1 MPDFDK
7 DLKPLI
13 KDTSV
18 KPLDVTLFAPTPER
32 AMGAGGPNLSGE
44 DDSIFAKLAKDSKSS
59 DFSEKGVFVSDAEL
73 AANMRYG
80 VYNPTVANKEDYA
93 AYGQSV
99 ADKAANGL
107 LKGLNLAGTTIAGSF
122 GMLYGVV
129 KSPFSGRLADIWD
142 NEATRALDDWNTKVD
157 QEYLPNF
164 YTDAEKNA
172 AWYSTD
178 NWFKT
183 NFLFDKLIKNSG
195 FAVGA
200 MVTGNIANTGLLKAG
215 QLLGKAAA
223 AGSTAAEAS
232 QAFKLFSPLL
242 KNTARAFSNA
252 KNIEA
257 AAILEK
263 EINSIADL
271 ATRTSKLGELAKT
284 TNSIA
289 NFSNTARR
297 TAIAAYSSAGEA
309 SFEALATANEFR
321 DKLIEK
327 YIEEN
332 GEAPSGDDLKI
343 IDSKAD
349 NVGRAS
355 FFGNLALL
363 GATEYVQLPKLLG
376 SNYSASK
383 QAANSLLGKTDDVL
397 LKDGK
402 YVAKEATT
410 KFGKIYDKVTGVSR
424 YVFDPKE
431 GAQEGL
437 QYALQVGVQNYYN
450 KAYRSNNANLLV
462 DGLLYGLVGE
472 DKYGEGVG
480 ALNSKEGMESMFLG
494 GITGAAMQIRGNIQE
509 TLSTGR
515 NTNAFLGQLNSTP
528 GFKQSFIDRMNSVNR
543 ANILQQQQQDAVIQ
557 GDKQEAKDIDADL
570 MHNYLATR
578 VKYGRYDMI
587 KDDINDLRVEASTE
601 QGLSSLKEQG
611 IANINDT
618 IQSFNE
624 RLSTFEKVAEYT
636 NDFYKS
642 LDLRYSGEMNK
653 DGTKKYPSEVIDK
666 MVYASAKIANY
677 DLRIPQVNNTLVE
690 AGINTSEIL
699 ESIIKDLKPNKE
711 ATDTAIEQINELDV
725 TSEIKD
731 ELKTN
736 LSDVIEMSLRR
747 KLFMQEYDDIK
758 DNPSDYTVEPE
769 YEFGLSAQTPVTITQ
784 EEKVKGKRKPVV
796 TEMKL
801 EVGKEYSL
809 KQPFIRSNN
818 KLISAPTITVLS
830 QTLGGEYEVK
840 LPDGT
845 VTFMTPDEFKEYKV
859 SEDPESSSITKILN
873 AAIAATLRKKKF
885 AGITVPEGEDALDYV
900 NSLGNSELIDEIEKQ
915 FDKQSKEYLKQV
927 AEEEE
932 ALAEANIEE
941 ELNETSDDESVQNA
955 IPVEETTEEEGEP
968 QLKEYEPD
976 SKKTDE
982 EVVDSTTAPV
992 KNFSQKEPLAAHH
1005 VRANKFGANFYSL
1018 PNRDNLRG
1026 VIVTSKNEKLVLPGL
1041 TQWLKDQG
1049 KKGADVEPGETIA
1062 MVIVEVDP
1070 KTGKKRLVGV
1080 DGKPLTK
1087 GVNPLEAAIYQ
1098 VFPKELTWSDGDSMF
1113 RDAKASKERK
1123 EVVAARTA
1131 SYNKWRAATLDNPTL
1146 DLYQFKASFGIPEY
1160 VGNLTDTGK
1169 FVRDKSAAV
1178 GVEDSGLI
1186 NSARLRTKRVINIPT
1201 TDGAVVNGSVTY
1213 NGVKGVPLLYTV
1225 NGIVPLNNRKISEKE
1240 ASLIYDAIFT
1250 LANNL
1255 VRDGNMQA
1263 NDSKLIFNWLKSVCY
1278 WGTPQDQQG
1287 NRKPAGYNSIFW
1299 ERANKKIELIM
1310 SKDEKIRYSFKPAD
1324 LKLNRDAIIADI
1336 QKLWNNANSTL
1347 ITGGKTGDW
1356 NRSYVEIVS
1365 ISGEKIQTRTWNNY
1379 QTFLLSNKNPDGSPR
1394 DAKTIPLT
1402 TQIRP
1407 LVDAND
1413 VNRQGIYFTVV
1424 NKVQAAEAPATK
1436 KAEVAPVAPTAPAA
1450 PKFNLTGAENTTDV
1464 AKAGDV
1470 SFTVTNLDEFKESN
1484 GTKGF
1489 KVSIPEITLEAMVT
1503 KLMTLGKITEDTSKE
1518 EADEIAKGIIDGIV
1532 KGKIEAQLKAEA
1544 PVAETSTAATV
1555 TQTDLATGE
1564 VVGTVTTSTESVD
1577 IEAKKAEADKLTP
1590 IEQNFADG
1598 QGGRKMQSK
1607 FAGKSTMDL
1616 ILSGDRTRTTR
1627 ANTDIQRMLKDY
1639 GLTKIEDLV
1648 GKIIRMTD
1656 KKGRTVYT
1664 EITKVAPFTKEY
1676 QDATWQKEGWE
1687 KEVTDKLVGQ
1697 YPYAIEFKLAALEG
1711 GKPAA
1716 KSLQER
1722 LEEKRKNGGT
1732 KRSSEFRVALKDQE
1746 SKTVGEN
1753 WSQVEKWLKANFPN
1767 LPVYRVKNMI
1777 KATNGRQ
1784 AWGMLKDGAIYLSE
1798 SAETGTVYHEVFEAV
1813 KKMMLTPEE
1822 ASAINAEFRGRTGSF
1837 VDRATGKTIKYSEA
1851 TDFEIKEELAEEFRD
1866 FVQKKLQPTKGMSLI
1881 KKFFVDLAEFIK
1893 SFFVG
1898 PKALSNTEELFK
1910 RIGNGYYKDFIPA
1923 ESALAFATKG
1933 FIDIEDASGD
1943 EDTEYSLVGFSGEQI
1958 EDIMQHMTYTAVK
1971 NMFENNDSLFNIT
1984 STITKK
1990 EFYDN
1995 LEYEMGDLLAD
2006 KVYALEQA
2014 GMDASKYEVLY
2025 QNILDN
2031 WDNLVA
2037 THQDYIKPYN
2047 IEFSEDD
2054 TLVSTDENNNGKG
2067 SNEYADGNKIDIMK
2081 KTSGAI
2087 KLLLASLPQVDA
2099 SGTER
2104 KSSIGGYK
2112 LIPYSEVFMGVMNNV
2127 HTSRNVTEMIEKVKE
2142 MSENDAKYRKLYS
2155 RLTKNQ
2161 DIADLSN
2168 MHDIQLISAFWTSF
2182 KKQAP
2187 DVKNVYILDNGDIVV
2202 GDSNFTSAARQS
2214 ENEFVNAIK
2223 LSLQK
2228 GSKYFIK
2235 AKDGKSFIGNTG
2247 EAVNIDLTSVS
2258 KMVDFL
2264 GELGIIFDKAKL
2276 EAVDGRDR
2284 AKFAEA
2290 VKGIRASIAEGQKIA
2305 SVTGKT
2311 LNISKR
2317 LRELSEVKAKS
2328 ENPEFSSTYYNV
2340 KGERTQ
2346 TFIGTNAA
2354 SDLFDALSQIDNLNE
2369 LRNTQYDY
2377 LLDDTFAKNSVI
2389 LYKMFDKQSGE
2400 RIEGFENLMKTAYA
2414 DGTVDAQTGKQKQ
2427 SSKLSYKERL
2437 LQELNLNLSG
2447 YYMNLVPGDASMEWM
2462 TYTGN
2467 AITTNDILDNFDA
2480 IHNIFRGYFVDE
2492 FNLAKSTNR
2501 PVAEGREPNE
2511 LRFFKDIL
2519 GDKLNNDVLSYDTAA
2534 EALEAYGGEINDA
2547 VTAFITGEA
2556 EKVKKSLE
2564 TFGAV
2569 KRVQKNWVTEGLSF
2583 SDTVLTDSELTNE
2596 MNTLAANFAINNI
2609 EMHKLIYSDPYQ
2621 YKDELK
2627 RIKNFNSPRQA
2638 IMYGSTEINSAMN
2651 IAYNKGIEEGDIAY
2665 TDFNKDYFKS
2675 IVLNDV
2681 FSSSD
2686 LEGYGTFEETDGG
2699 GMITLKAHRN
2709 FKIRA
2714 NQWDDQQEAQYRYDM
2729 AWEKRAKK
2737 GKLSEAEVA
2746 ILEKGNPKIKR
2757 MYTPVKPIVSGN
2769 KANGNKFNDVIL
2781 DKFALYPLSY
2791 RVLSEINPKSN
2802 AIKLYDKMQAEDIDY
2817 AVYATGRKVGNTS
2830 AFDLYDETG
2839 AFNSTPSYETG
2850 VTNVPFAIMSV
2861 QSDVPSKDIAL
2872 VTRGSQMTKLVTLDF
2887 MEAGVP
2893 VDFMK
2898 DEKDIN
2904 VRLKAWENTEDK
2916 EEASKLYKEIRNN
2929 QLLLEELL
2937 EVGVE
2942 SLLKRFDIKVVNGDY
2957 VIGDINKVA
2966 NTLQEALSER
2976 EMNIN
2981 ISEALKGYRSGD
2993 TVIEAT
2999 SAYKQIRNI
3008 LYSIA
3013 DSEVISP
3020 KISGGQKVQIPSTL
3034 LEENR
3039 IKAKG
3044 KGYTSDVLKFYTNK
3058 NGERVCQVMVA
3069 RWFKSSKSDAQLIK
3083 ELNKSGIL
3091 NGVGFRIPT
3100 QKQNSID
3107 VFEIAGFLPEEF
3119 GDSIVI
3125 PSALVKKA
3133 GSDFDIDK
3141 LSVYLKNVIV
3151 NEKTGEVKLMPY
3163 KGIGKAARD
3172 TFNNV
3177 DDYKKSLENAYIES
3191 LEKLI
3196 SSEENFANLVKPNSA
3211 EDLKKLSGEIVDML
3225 GENQFNFKAVGNML
3239 SRDFMSKLRQAFVS
3253 GKYALGI
3260 AAVNQTSHSLN
3271 QRQPIYLDLD
3281 KIGTFDKDERA
3292 WYSSNT
3298 NINFQ
3303 EYNKIMIDGKEV
3315 PSLSGIKDAKGNYI
3329 SDTIGM
3335 FIDGYVDI
3343 AKGPWIIQMGATPNT
3358 ASTWLFLVK
3367 MGVPIDTVAYFMNQP
3382 IIRDYLQAVE
3392 NEGYSWL
3399 FIDDIAADMLRKYN
3413 GDGTKFATLPSEED
3427 LKKSVGKKE
3436 FTPTENAMQQFILRE
3451 FFKYAKMGEQSFIL
3465 TQGVNFD
3472 TANFNDPFLVFKKAE
3487 QLEKARGTIISSADG
3502 LLNNSFLGKLRLAII
3517 NARNAI
3523 SKLLKADQG
3532 AVREVL
3538 QDVLRPYVGMND
3550 RDFVKTSQRAVA
3562 ALFDFSIQTEGLNR
3576 EIESV
3581 LLGNENVARQMTEFI
3596 DTINDTHPLAGNHVI
3611 KLLRADFADNNK
3623 KNVNNLYLKNKD
3635 NKLYDQN
3642 QLIYA
3647 FKELKEYLK
3656 GQDKAELYD
3665 RLVNLAVLQS
3675 GLNESRI
3682 SFTSVL
3688 PYEDIRR
3695 IYNDILFGLEGN
3707 TKLTVFRDINAFER
3721 NYWNFDDIVPHKKAK
3736 GKMNY
3741 FTNQYEYNNN
3751 MKFGPGI
3758 DDAIKE
3764 GMLPKMVKISNLS
3777 KEAKSN
3783 VIVYSWEEIP
3793 TGMSKSEMIKAGD
3806 YSFIKKGLFKKVV
3819 LKDGKNFT
3827 IPGYKGGFNYVY
3839 QAINAWGDGVNANEF
3854 YDTPQKSKISNG
3866 FIEVDES
3873 IRVENFNDR
3882 FFNKPKEEPKEAPT
3896 ETVNTE
3902 LTIEEPDISDSASET
3917 ASILTKLGA
3926 KKVSKG
3932 ILLIDG
3938 QHWFLDRDKWEIL
3951 TKVGRKEL
3959 YLYPDGKDGKDG
3971 LEMFIGSSSSVNDN
3985 NIISEGSAFDQM
3997 IYSFD
4002 DKEGEIID
4010 ILNAKFRLLDVKDI
4024 ENVDVGD
4031 YVYGTGRLLTVT
4043 SKSGLTS
4050 YFSVVFD
4057 NDSADFIF
4065 NLLSE
4070 KQAQQYINQDNFW
4083 KEEDNNDTCNPF

>member
-1 MPDFDK
+1 MPDFGK
-7 DLKPLI
+7 DLKPALLNTQDDAI
-13 KDTSV
+13 RLDNPLVRGSEGGPSRPTLAGPKLD
-18 KPLDVTLFAPTPER
+18 PLDAFF
-32 AMGAGGPNLSGE
+32 GKGPV
-44 DDSIFAKLAKDSKSS
+44 IT
-59 DFSEKGVFVSDAEL
+59 EL
-73 AANMRYG
+73 AATASAKELYDNRRYSEF
-80 VYNPTVANKEDYA
+80 NPFVVDLEDQK

-99 ADKAANGL
+99 TDKAVNGL
-107 LKGLNLAGTTIAGSF
+107 VKGLNLVGTTIAGGF
-122 GMLYGVV
+122 GTLYGIA
-129 KSPFSGRLADIWD
+129 KSPFTGRLADIWD
-142 NEATRALDDWNTKVD
+142 NEALRTLDDWNTEVD
-157 QEYLPNF
+157 QNFLPNY
-164 YTDAEKNA
+164 YTDAEKKA
-172 AWYSTD
+172 SWYSTD
-178 NWFKT
+178 NWFKA

-200 MVTGNIANTGLLKAG
+200 MVSGNIANAGLLRAG
-215 QLLGKAAA
+215 AAIGKAA
-223 AGSTAAEAS
+223 TALESAQS
-232 QAFKLFSPLL
+232 FKLFTPLL
-242 KNTARAFSNA
+242 KNTARAFSSG

-257 AAILEK
+257 ATLLEK
-263 EINSIADL
+263 EISSIADL
-271 ATRTSKLGELAKT
+271 AAKSSKLGELAKS
-284 TNSIA
+284 TNTLA
-289 NFSNTARR
+289 KFNDVGRR

-309 SFEALATANEFR
+309 SFEALSTSKEYR
-321 DKLIEK
+321 EGLINK
-327 YIEEN
+327 YKEEN
-332 GEAPSGDDLKI
+332 GVEPSGAALEQINQESEKI
-343 IDSKAD
+343 GK
-349 NVGRAS
+349 VS
-355 FFGNLALL
+355 FFGNLAIL
-363 GATEYVQLPKLLG
+363 GATEYVQLPRLLG
-376 SNYSASK
+376 SSYSADK
-383 QAANSLLGKTDDVL
+383 QAANSLLGKVDDIA

-402 YVAKEATT
+402 YVGVKPTT
-410 KFGKIYDKVTGVSR
+410 KFGKLKDRVGGVTK
-424 YVFDPKE
+424 YIFDPKE
-431 GAQEGL
+431 GMQEGL
-437 QYALQVGVQNYYN
+437 QFALQVGTQNYYN
-450 KAYRSNNANLLV
+450 KAFRGDNVSAWT
-462 DGLLYGLVGE
+462 DGFLYGLVGE
-472 DKYGEGVG
+472 DERGEGKGTLV
-480 ALNSKEGMESMFLG
+480 SKEGIEGIILG
-494 GITGAAMQIRGNIQE
+494 GITGAAMQARGIYKESKALQSNTQKFLTMLNGSPTFKAAYQDKLASLNRSVVLQE
-509 TLSTGR
+509 
-515 NTNAFLGQLNSTP
+515 
-528 GFKQSFIDRMNSVNR
+528 
-543 ANILQQQQQDAVIQ
+543 QQQSAVIQ
-557 GDKQEAKDIDADL
+557 GDKQEAKDLDTDI

-578 VKYGRYDMI
+578 IKYGRFDMI
-587 KDDINDLRVEASTE
+587 ADEIKELKQEGMT
-601 QGLSSLKEQG
+601 QGGLSSLKAQG
-611 IANINDT
+611 LANVNDT
-618 IQSFNE
+618 VESFLQ
-624 RLSTFEKVAEYT
+624 RLNTLEQAASYT
-636 NDFYKS
+636 NDLYKS
-642 LDLRYSGEMNK
+642 LDLRYSGVTNK
-653 DGTKKYPSEVIDK
+653 EGERLYTPEVIDK
-666 MVYASAKIANY
+666 MAYATSKIANY
-677 DLRIPQVNNTLVE
+677 DLRIPQVNDSLIS
-690 AGINTSEIL
+690 AGINTIDVL

-711 ATDTAIEQINELDV
+711 ATDTAIEQINSLDV

-758 DNPSDYTVEPE
+758 TNPNNYKVEPE

-784 EEKVKGKRKPVV
+784 EERVEGKKKPVI

-801 EVGKEYSL
+801 EIGKEYSL
-809 KQPFIRSNN
+809 KQPFIRVDN
-818 KLISAPTITVLS
+818 KLISSPTITVLS

-840 LPDGT
+840 LPDGS
-845 VTFMTPDEFKEYKV
+845 VTFMTPNEFKEYQISDDSGSTGIKQ
-859 SEDPESSSITKILN
+859 ILD
-873 AAIAATLRKKKF
+873 AAIASAMSKKKF
-885 AGITVPEGEDALDYV
+885 AGITVPEGMDALEYA
-900 NSLGNSELIDEIEKQ
+900 NSLGNNELIDEIQKE
-915 FDKQSKEYLKQV
+915 FDKKSKDYLKQA
-927 AEEEE
+927 AEEETALQE
-932 ALAEANIEE
+932 ATLEQ
-941 ELNETSDDESVQNA
+941 ELIETSDNDSIQNA
-955 IPVEETTEEEGEP
+955 IPVEETQTPEEEP
-968 QLKEYEPD
+968 QLKEYEPA

-982 EVVDSTTAPV
+982 EVVDSTTAPT
-992 KNFSQKEPLAAHH
+992 KDFSQKEPLAEHH
-1005 VRANKFGANFYSL
+1005 VRANKFGANFYDL
-1018 PNRDNLRG
+1018 PNRENLRG
-1026 VIVTSKNEKLVLPGL
+1026 IIVTSKNEKLVLPGL

-1049 KKGADVEPGETIA
+1049 KKGAIVEPGETIA

-1070 KTGKKRLVGV
+1070 KTGKKKLVGV
-1080 DGKPLTK
+1080 DGKYLLK

-1113 RDAKASKERK
+1113 RNPNSSKERK
-1123 EVVAARTA
+1123 EAVAARTA
-1131 SYNKWRAATLDNPTL
+1131 NYKNWRQATLDNPTL
-1146 DLYQFKASFGIPEY
+1146 DLYQFRASFGIPEY
-1160 VGNLTDTGK
+1160 VSNLNDKGK
-1169 FVRDKSAAV
+1169 PVRDKSATVA
-1178 GVEDSGLI
+1178 VEDSGLI
-1186 NSARLRTKRVINIPT
+1186 KAETLRTKRVITIPT

-1213 NGVKGVPLLYTV
+1213 NGVKGVPLLYTA
-1225 NGIVPLNNRKISEKE
+1225 NGIVPLNNRRIDAKE
-1240 ASLIYDAIFT
+1240 AELIYNAIYT
-1250 LANNL
+1250 LANNM
-1255 VRDGNMQA
+1255 VRDGNLKDPA
-1263 NDSKLIFNWLKSVCY
+1263 SKLIFNWLKSVSY

-1287 NRKPAGYNSIFW
+1287 NRKPAGYNSIFF
-1299 ERANKKIELIM
+1299 EKVGKKFELIM
-1310 SKDEKIRYSFKPAD
+1310 SKDEKIRYSFKPSD
-1324 LKLNRDAIIADI
+1324 LALPVNRDAIIADI

-1347 ITGGKTGDW
+1347 ISGGKTGDW

-1365 ISGEKIQTRTWNNY
+1365 ISGDKIEKRTWKNY

-1394 DAKTIPLT
+1394 DAKIIPLT

-1413 VNRQGIYFTVV
+1413 VNRQGIYFTVN
-1424 NKVQAAEAPATK
+1424 NKIQAAEAPATK
-1436 KAEVAPVAPTAPAA
+1436 KAAAAPTATAPAVQ
-1450 PKFNLTGAENTTDV
+1450 KFNLTGAENTTDV
-1464 AKAGDV
+1464 AGAGDV
-1470 SFTVTNLDEFKESN
+1470 SFTVTNLDEFKSSD
-1484 GTKGF
+1484 GTTGF
-1489 KVSIPEITLEAMVT
+1489 KVSVPEITLEGMVT
-1503 KLMTLGKITEDTSKE
+1503 KLMKVGKITEDATNE
-1518 EADEIAKGIIDGIV
+1518 EGNTIATGIIDGII

-1544 PVAETSTAATV
+1544 PVAETEAQAAPVVSDEKTDIERRRQEELDKYNSGDITV
-1555 TQTDLATGE
+1555 AGVKAINAKYNAELAALE
-1564 VVGTVTTSTESVD
+1564 APVSDEEAKK
-1577 IEAKKAEADKLTP
+1577 EAKKADRIYSL
-1590 IEQNFADG
+1590 
-1598 QGGRKMQSK
+1598 KMVITSYE
-1607 FAGKSTMDL
+1607 D
-1616 ILSGDRTRTTR
+1616 
-1627 ANTDIQRMLKDY
+1627 DIIP
-1639 GLTKIEDLV
+1639 G
-1648 GKIIRMTD
+1648 
-1656 KKGRTVYT
+1656 YT
-1664 EITKVAPFTKEY
+1664 EERKGLISKRNLTTNPAMISTLDEKIKEY
-1676 QDATWQKEGWE
+1676 DEAIEKASQSVEESK
-1687 KEVTDKLVGQ
+1687 KEVAV
-1697 YPYAIEFKLAALEG
+1697 LEG

-1716 KSLQER
+1716 KSLQDR
-1722 LEEKRKNGGT
+1722 LEEKRKNGGS
-1732 KRSSEFRVALKDQE
+1732 KRSSEFRVALEDQKD
-1746 SKTVGEN
+1746 KTVGEN

-1777 KATNGRQ
+1777 QATNGRQ

-1798 SAETGTVYHEVFEAV
+1798 NAETGTVYHEVFEAV
-1813 KKMMLTPEE
+1813 KKMMLSPEE
-1822 ASAINAEFRGRTGSF
+1822 AIAINAEFRARTGSF
-1837 VDRATGKTIKYSEA
+1837 VDRATGKTVNYSEA
-1851 TDFEIKEELAEEFRD
+1851 TDFEIKEGLAEEFKD
-1866 FVQKKLQPTKGMSLI
+1866 FVQKKIQPTKGMSLI

-1893 SFFVG
+1893 SFFTG
-1898 PKALSNTEELFK
+1898 PKAVSNTEELFK

-1958 EDIMQHMTYTAVK
+1958 EDIMQHMTYSAVK
-1971 NMFENNDSLFNIT
+1971 NIFENNDSLFNIT
-1984 STITKK
+1984 DTINKK

-1995 LEYEMGDLLAD
+1995 LEYEMGDVLAD
-2006 KVYALEQA
+2006 KIYALEQA
-2014 GMDASKYEVLY
+2014 GMDPSKYEQLY
-2025 QNILDN
+2025 QTVLDN

-2037 THQDYIKPYN
+2037 THQDYLKPYN
-2047 IEFSEDD
+2047 LEFSEEEE
-2054 TLVSTDENNNGKG
+2054 LVSTDETNNGKG
-2067 SNEYADGNKIDIMK
+2067 NNEFADGNKIDILK

-2112 LIPYSEVFMGVMNNV
+2112 LIPFSEVFMGVMNNV
-2127 HTSRNVTEMIEKVKE
+2127 HKSRNVTEIVEKVKE

-2161 DIADLSN
+2161 DIADLN
-2168 MHDIQLISAFWTSF
+2168 NIHDIQLISAFWNTF

-2214 ENEFVNAIK
+2214 ENEFVNGIK
-2223 LSLQK
+2223 LSLEK

-2235 AKDGKSFIGNTG
+2235 AKDGKSFVGNSG
-2247 EAVNIDLTSVS
+2247 EAKDINLTSIP
-2258 KMVDFL
+2258 KMVEFL
-2264 GELGIIFDKAKL
+2264 GELGIKFDKTKL
-2276 EAVDGRDR
+2276 EAVATLDQR
-2284 AKFAEA
+2284 KFAEA

-2305 SVTGKT
+2305 SITGKT
-2311 LNISKR
+2311 LNINKR

-2346 TFIGTNAA
+2346 TFIGVNAA
-2354 SDLFDALSQIDNLNE
+2354 SDLFDVLSQIDNLSE

-2377 LLDDTFAKNSVI
+2377 LLDDTFAQNSVI
-2389 LYKMFDKQSGE
+2389 LYKMFDKESGK

-2414 DGTVDAQTGKQKQ
+2414 DGTVDSQTGKQKQ
-2427 SSKLSYKERL
+2427 SSKLTYKERL
-2437 LQELNLNLSG
+2437 LQELNLNLAG
-2447 YYMNLVPGDASMEWM
+2447 YYMNLVPGDASIEWM

-2467 AITTNDILDNFDA
+2467 AVTASEILDNFDVV
-2480 IHNIFRGYFVDE
+2480 HNIFRGYFIDE
-2492 FNLAKSTNR
+2492 FNLAKQTNR

-2519 GDKLNNDVLSYDTAA
+2519 GDKLNNNVLSYKTAK

-2556 EKVKKSLE
+2556 EKVKQSLE
-2564 TFGAV
+2564 KFGAI
-2569 KRVQKNWVTEGLSF
+2569 KRVQKNFTTEGLSLP
-2583 SDTVLTDSELTNE
+2583 TVLTENELTNE

-2638 IMYGSTEINSAMN
+2638 IMYGSTEINSAMD
-2651 IAYNKGIEEGDIAY
+2651 IAYNKGFKDDDAAR
-2665 TDFNKDYFKS
+2665 TNFNRDYFRS

-2681 FSSSD
+2681 FSTSD
-2686 LEGYGTFEETDGG
+2686 LEDYGSFEETDGG

-2737 GKLSEAEVA
+2737 GKLSEAETA
-2746 ILEKGNPKIKR
+2746 ILKKGNPKIKR

-2769 KANGNKFNDVIL
+2769 KANGKKFNDVML

-2817 AVYATGRKVGNTS
+2817 AVYATGRKVGNTA
-2830 AFDLYDETG
+2830 AFDLYDKTG
-2839 AFNSTPSYETG
+2839 AFNSTPDYNSE
-2850 VTNVPFAIMSV
+2850 VTNVPFSIMSV
-2861 QSDVPSKDIAL
+2861 QTDVPSKDIAL

-2904 VRLKAWENTEDK
+2904 VRLRAWENTEDK

-2966 NTLQEALSER
+2966 DTLQEALSER

-2999 SAYKQIRNI
+2999 PAYKQIRNI

-3020 KISGGQKVQIPSTL
+3020 KISGGKKIQIPSTL

-3039 IKAKG
+3039 IKAEG
-3044 KGYTSDVLKFYTNK
+3044 KGFTSDVLKFYINEDGK
-3058 NGERVCQVMVA
+3058 RVCQVMVG

-3091 NGVGFRIPT
+3091 NGVGFRTPS

-3133 GSDFDIDK
+3133 GSDFDIDA

-3191 LEKLI
+3191 LERLI

-3211 EDLKKLSGEIVDML
+3211 EDLKKLSGDIVGML
-3225 GENQFNFKAVGNML
+3225 GETQFNFKAVGNML

-3253 GKYALGI
+3253 GKSALGI
-3260 AAVNQTSHSLN
+3260 AAVNQTNHSLN

-3292 WYSSNT
+3292 WYSNNT

-3303 EYNKIMIDGKEV
+3303 EYNKIMVDGKEV
-3315 PSLSGIKDAKGNYI
+3315 PSLSGIKDAKGDYI
-3329 SDTIGM
+3329 SNTISM

-3367 MGVPIDTVAYFMNQP
+3367 MGVPINTVAYFMNQP

-3399 FIDDIAADMLRKYN
+3399 FIDDIASDMLRKYN
-3413 GDGTKFATLPSEED
+3413 GDGSKFAALPSEEG
-3427 LKKSVGKKE
+3427 LMKTVGKKE

-3472 TANFNDPFLVFKKAE
+3472 TANFNDPFLVFKKGE

-3517 NARNAI
+3517 NSRNAI

-3532 AVREVL
+3532 AVRDVL
-3538 QDVLRPYVGMND
+3538 EDVLRPYVGMND
-3550 RDFVKTSQRAVA
+3550 RDFVKTSQKAVA

-3576 EIESV
+3576 QIESV
-3581 LLGNENVARQMTEFI
+3581 LLGDDNVARQMTEFI

-3611 KLLRADFADNNK
+3611 KLLRADFSDNNK

-3635 NKLYDQN
+3635 NKTYDQN

-3656 GQDKAELYD
+3656 GQGKAELYD
-3665 RLVNLAVLQS
+3665 RLVNLSVLQS
-3675 GLNESRI
+3675 GLTESRI
-3682 SFTSVL
+3682 SFTSSL
-3688 PYEDIRR
+3688 PYEDVRR
-3695 IYNDILFGLEGN
+3695 VYNDILFGLEGN
-3707 TKLTVFRDINAFER
+3707 TKLSVFKDINAFER
-3721 NYWNFDDIVPHKKAK
+3721 NYWNFDDVVPHKKAK

-3741 FTNQYEYNNN
+3741 FTNEYEYNNN

-3758 DDAIKE
+3758 NKAIKE
-3764 GMLPKMVKISNLS
+3764 GMLSKLVKISNLS
-3777 KEAKSN
+3777 KEAKN
-3783 VIVYSWEEIP
+3783 DIIVYSWEEIP
-3793 TGMSKSEMIKAGD
+3793 EGMSKSEMIKAGD
-3806 YSFIKKGLFKKVV
+3806 YSYIKKGLFKKVK
-3819 LKDGKNFT
+3819 LKNGSYFT
-3827 IPGYKGGFNYVY
+3827 RPGYKGSFNYVY

-3866 FIEVDES
+3866 FIEVDEKLRLEDIVDIYFPKS
-3873 IRVENFNDR
+3873 QEKTIPSKSQIKLEG
-3882 FFNKPKEEPKEAPT
+3882 KP
-3896 ETVNTE
+3896 
-3902 LTIEEPDISDSASET
+3902 
-3917 ASILTKLGA
+3917 
-3926 KKVSKG
+3926 G
-3932 ILLIDG
+3932 I
-3938 QHWFLDRDKWEIL
+3938 
-3951 TKVGRKEL
+3951 
-3959 YLYPDGKDGKDG
+3959 
-3971 LEMFIGSSSSVNDN
+3971 DN
-3985 NIISEGSAFDQM
+3985 N
-3997 IYSFD
+3997 
-4002 DKEGEIID
+4002 
-4010 ILNAKFRLLDVKDI
+4010 
-4024 ENVDVGD
+4024 
-4031 YVYGTGRLLTVT
+4031 
-4043 SKSGLTS
+4043 
-4050 YFSVVFD
+4050 
-4057 NDSADFIF
+4057 
-4065 NLLSE
+4065 
-4070 KQAQQYINQDNFW
+4070 NQDN
-4083 KEEDNNDTCNPF
+4083 C

>member
-7 DLKPLI
+7 DLKPLM

-18 KPLDVTLFAPTPER
+18 KPLEATLFAPNPER
-32 AMGAGGPNLSGE
+32 AMAAGGPNLSGT
-44 DDSIFAKLAKDSKSS
+44 DDSIFAKLAQDSKSS
-59 DFSEKGVFVSDAEL
+59 DFSQKGVFVSDAEL

-80 VYNPTVANKEDYA
+80 VYNPTVANQEDYA

-99 ADKAANGL
+99 ADKAVNGL

-122 GMLYGVV
+122 GMLYGAV
-129 KSPFSGRLADIWD
+129 KSPFTGRLADIWD

-157 QEYLPNF
+157 QEYLPNY

-215 QLLGKAAA
+215 KLLGKAAA

-309 SFEALATANEFR
+309 SFEALSTANEFR

-327 YIEEN
+327 YTEEN
-332 GEAPSGDDLKI
+332 GEGPSGDALKL
-343 IDSKAD
+343 IDSQAD

-355 FFGNLALL
+355 FIGNLALL

-410 KFGKIYDKVTGVSR
+410 KFGKVYDKVTGISQ
-424 YVFDPKE
+424 YAFDPKE
-431 GAQEGL
+431 AAQEGM
-437 QYALQVGVQNYYN
+437 QFALQVGVQNYYN

-480 ALNSKEGMESMFLG
+480 AFNSKEGMESMFLG

-509 TLSTGR
+509 TVSTGR

-587 KDDINDLRVEASTE
+587 KDDINDLRTEAATE

-653 DGTKKYPSEVIDK
+653 DGSKKYPSEVIDK

-690 AGINTSEIL
+690 AGVNTSEIL
-699 ESIIKDLKPNKE
+699 ESIIKDFKPNKE
-711 ATDTAIEQINELDV
+711 ATDKAIEQINELDV

-758 DNPSDYTVEPE
+758 SNPADYKLNPE
-769 YEFGLSAQTPVTITQ
+769 YEFGLSAQTPVTVTQ
-784 EEKVKGKRKPVV
+784 EEKVQGKRKPVI
-796 TEMKL
+796 TEMQL

-809 KQPFIRSNN
+809 KQPFVRSGN
-818 KLISAPTITVLS
+818 KLISSPTITVLS

-859 SEDPESSSITKILN
+859 SEDPASSGISQLLN
-873 AAIAATLRKKKF
+873 AAIASTLSKKKF
-885 AGITVPEGEDALDYV
+885 AGITVPEGENALDYV
-900 NSLGNSELIDEIEKQ
+900 NSLGNSELVDEIQKQ
-915 FDKQSKEYLKQV
+915 FDKQAKDYLKQA
-927 AEEEE
+927 AEEEAALQE
-932 ALAEANIEE
+932 ATIEQ
-941 ELNETSDDESVQNA
+941 ELIDTADDESIQNA
-955 IPVEETTEEEGEP
+955 IPVEETQNEEEEP
-968 QLKEYEPD
+968 QLKEYEP
-976 SKKTDE
+976 SAKKTDE
-982 EVVDSTTAPV
+982 EVVDSTTAPT
-992 KNFSQKEPLAAHH
+992 KKFSQKEPLAEHH
-1005 VRANKFGANFYSL
+1005 VRANKFGANFYTF
-1018 PNRDNLRG
+1018 PNRENLRG
-1026 VIVTSKNEKLVLPGL
+1026 VIVTSENEAKLLLPGL
-1041 TQWLKDQG
+1041 TQWLKDKG
-1049 KKGADVEPGETIA
+1049 KIGADVDPKETIA

-1070 KTGKKRLVGV
+1070 KTGKKRLVDV
-1080 DGKPLTK
+1080 DGKPLAK
-1087 GVNPLEAAIYQ
+1087 GVSPLEAAIYQ

-1113 RDAKASKERK
+1113 RDPNSSKERK
-1123 EVVAARTA
+1123 EAVAARTA
-1131 SYNKWRAATLDNPTL
+1131 SYNNWRTATLANPTL

-1160 VGNLTDTGK
+1160 VSNLNDAGNP
-1169 FVRDKSAAV
+1169 VRDKSAAV
-1178 GVEDSGLI
+1178 AVEDSGLI
-1186 NSARLRTKRVINIPT
+1186 KAETLRTKRVITIPT

-1213 NGVKGVPLLYTV
+1213 NGVKGVPLLYTA
-1225 NGIVPLNNRKISEKE
+1225 NGIVPLNNRRINAQE
-1240 ASLIYDAIFT
+1240 AALMFDAIFT
-1250 LANNL
+1250 IANNL
-1255 VRDGNMQA
+1255 VRDGNLKA
-1263 NDSKLIFNWLKSVCY
+1263 NDSKLVFNWLKSVSY
-1278 WGTPQDQQG
+1278 WGTPQDQEG
-1287 NRKPAGYNSIFW
+1287 NRKPAGYNSIFF
-1299 ERANKKIELIM
+1299 EKVGRNFELIM
-1310 SKDEKIRYSFKPAD
+1310 SKDEKIRYSFKPSD
-1324 LKLNRDAIIADI
+1324 LLLNKDAIIADI

-1347 ITGGKTGDW
+1347 ISGGKNAEW
-1356 NRSYVEIVS
+1356 NKSYVEIVS
-1365 ISGEKIQTRTWNNY
+1365 ISGEKIQTRTWKNY

-1394 DAKTIPLT
+1394 DSKTIPLT

-1424 NKVQAAEAPATK
+1424 NKVQKAEAPSTK
-1436 KAEVAPVAPTAPAA
+1436 KAEPAPTVVAPTG

-1470 SFTVTNLDEFKESN
+1470 SFTVTNLDEFKESK
-1484 GTKGF
+1484 GIKGF
-1489 KVSIPEITLEAMVT
+1489 KVSVPETTLEAMVT
-1503 KLMTLGKITEDTSKE
+1503 KLMTLGKITEDASEE
-1518 EADEIAKGIIDGIV
+1518 EANEIATGIIDGIV

-1544 PVAETSTAATV
+1544 PVAEAEATPV
-1555 TQTDLATGE
+1555 VEPVVSDL
-1564 VVGTVTTSTESVD
+1564 
-1577 IEAKKAEADKLTP
+1577 EAKKADIEERRIKELGITGVGDGTALTY
-1590 IEQNFADG
+1590 
-1598 QGGRKMQSK
+1598 R
-1607 FAGKSTMDL
+1607 
-1616 ILSGDRTRTTR
+1616 
-1627 ANTDIQRMLKDY
+1627 NTAIAK
-1639 GLTKIEDLV
+1639 TI
-1648 GKIIRMTD
+1648 
-1656 KKGRTVYT
+1656 
-1664 EITKVAPFTKEY
+1664 
-1676 QDATWQKEGWE
+1676 DAKYNAE
-1687 KEVTDKLVGQ
+1687 
-1697 YPYAIEFKLAALEG
+1697 LAALEG
-1711 GKPAA
+1711 SKPAA
-1716 KSLQER
+1716 KSLQDR
-1722 LEEKRKNGGT
+1722 LEEKRKNGGS
-1732 KRSSEFRVALKDQE
+1732 KRSSEFRVALEDQKD
-1746 SKTVGEN
+1746 KTVGEN
-1753 WSQVEKWLKANFPN
+1753 WNQVEKWLKANFPN

-1777 KATNGRQ
+1777 QATNGRQ
-1784 AWGMLKDGAIYLSE
+1784 AWGMLKDGAIYL
-1798 SAETGTVYHEVFEAV
+1798 AENAEAGTVYHEVFEAV
-1813 KKMMLTPEE
+1813 KKMMLSSEE
-1822 ASAINAEFRGRTGSF
+1822 VSAINNEFRERAGSF
-1837 VDRATGKTIKYSEA
+1837 VDRATGKTVKYSEA

-1866 FVQKKLQPTKGMSLI
+1866 FMQKKLQPTKGMSLI

-1898 PKALSNTEELFK
+1898 PKAVSNTEELFK
-1910 RIGNGYYKDFIPA
+1910 KIGNGYYKDFIPA

-1971 NMFENNDSLFNIT
+1971 NLFENNDSLFNVT
-1984 STITKK
+1984 TTVTKK

-1995 LEYEMGDLLAD
+1995 LEDEMGDLLAD

-2014 GMDASKYEVLY
+2014 GMDASKYNALY
-2025 QNILDN
+2025 QNVLDN

-2037 THQDYIKPYN
+2037 THQDYLKPYN
-2047 IEFSEDD
+2047 LEFSEEDE
-2054 TLVSTDENNNGKG
+2054 LVAKDEDNNGKG
-2067 SNEYADGNKIDIMK
+2067 NNEFADGNKIDILK

-2112 LIPYSEVFMGVMNNV
+2112 LIPFSEVFMGVMNNV
-2127 HTSRNVTEMIEKVKE
+2127 HKSRNVTEMIENVKD
-2142 MSENDAKYRKLYS
+2142 MAKNDAKYRRLYS

-2161 DIADLSN
+2161 DIADLNN
-2168 MHDIQLISAFWTSF
+2168 MHDIQLVSAFWNAF

-2187 DVKNVYILDNGDIVV
+2187 DVKNVYILDNGEIVV

-2223 LSLQK
+2223 LSLEK

-2235 AKDGKSFIGNTG
+2235 AKDGKSFVGNAD
-2247 EAVNIDLTSVS
+2247 EAKGIDLTSIP

-2264 GELGIIFDKAKL
+2264 GELGIKFDKAKL
-2276 EAVDGRDR
+2276 EVVAGLDQ

-2290 VKGIRASIAEGQKIA
+2290 VKGIRASIAQGKKVA

-2311 LNISKR
+2311 LNITGR
-2317 LRELSEVKAKS
+2317 LKELSEVKAKS

-2354 SDLFDALSQIDNLNE
+2354 SELFDMLSQIDNLNE

-2377 LLDDTFAKNSVI
+2377 LLDDTFAQNSVI

-2414 DGTVDAQTGKQKQ
+2414 DGTVDSQTGKQKQ

-2437 LQELNLNLSG
+2437 LQELNLNLAG

-2462 TYTGN
+2462 TYMGN
-2467 AITTNDILDNFDA
+2467 AVTTSDILDNFDV
-2480 IHNIFRGYFVDE
+2480 IHNIFRGYLTDE

-2501 PVAEGREPNE
+2501 PVAEGRNGSE

-2519 GDKLNNDVLSYDTAA
+2519 GDKLHNDILSYDTAT
-2534 EALEAYGGEINDA
+2534 EALEAYGKEINYA
-2547 VTAFITGEA
+2547 VTDFITGEA

-2564 TFGAV
+2564 TFGAIE
-2569 KRVQKNWVTEGLSF
+2569 RVQKNWKVEGIAIG
-2583 SDTVLTDSELTNE
+2583 DKVLTDNELTNE

-2638 IMYGSTEINSAMN
+2638 IMHGSAEINSAMDVT
-2651 IAYNKGIEEGDIAY
+2651 YNEGFKEGDKAR
-2665 TDFNKDYFKS
+2665 TDFNRDYFKT

-2681 FSSSD
+2681 FSTSD
-2686 LEGYGTFEETDGG
+2686 LKGYSIFEETDGG

-2714 NQWDDQQEAQYRYDM
+2714 TQWDDQQEAQYRYDM

-2737 GKLSEAEVA
+2737 IAISEEELET
-2746 ILEKGNPKIKR
+2746 LEKGNPKIKR
-2757 MYTPVKPIVSGN
+2757 MYTPLKPIVSGN
-2769 KANGNKFNDVIL
+2769 KANGNKFNDVML

-2817 AVYATGRKVGNTS
+2817 AVYATGRKVGNTG
-2830 AFDLYDETG
+2830 AFDLYDATG
-2839 AFNSTPSYETG
+2839 AFNSTPNYDSQ

-2904 VRLKAWENTEDK
+2904 VRLRAWENTQDK
-2916 EEASKLYKEIRNN
+2916 EGASKIYKEIRNN
-2929 QLLLEELL
+2929 QLLLEEML
-2937 EVGVE
+2937 EIGVE
-2942 SLLKRFDIKVVNGDY
+2942 SLLKRFDLKIENGDY

-2966 NTLQEALSER
+2966 DTLEKALSER

-2981 ISEALKGYRSGD
+2981 ISEALEGYRSGD

-2999 SAYKQIRNI
+2999 PAYKQIRNI

-3013 DSEVISP
+3013 DSEVIAP

-3039 IKAKG
+3039 IKAEG
-3044 KGYTSDVLKFYTNK
+3044 KGFTSDVLKFYTNK
-3058 NGERVCQVMVA
+3058 DGERVCQVMVG

-3083 ELNKSGIL
+3083 ELNKSGVL

-3141 LSVYLKNVIV
+3141 LSVYLKNVVV
-3151 NEKTGEVKLMPY
+3151 NEKTGEVKIMPY

-3211 EDLKKLSGEIVDML
+3211 EDLKKLSADIVDML
-3225 GENQFNFKAVGNML
+3225 GETQFNFKAVGNML

-3253 GKYALGI
+3253 GKSALGI
-3260 AAVNQTSHSLN
+3260 AAVNQTNHSLN
-3271 QRQPIYLDLD
+3271 QRQPIYLDLN
-3281 KIGTFDKDERA
+3281 KIATFDKNERA

-3298 NINFQ
+3298 NVNFQ
-3303 EYNKIMIDGKEV
+3303 EYNKIMVNGKEV
-3315 PSLSGIKDAKGNYI
+3315 PTLSGIKDAKENYI

-3343 AKGPWIIQMGATPNT
+3343 AKGPWIMQMGATPNT

-3367 MGVPIDTVAYFMNQP
+3367 LGVPINTVAYFMNQP
-3382 IIRDYLQAVE
+3382 IIRDYLQSIE

-3399 FIDDIAADMLRKYN
+3399 FIEDIAADMLRKYN
-3413 GDGTKFATLPSEED
+3413 GDGSKFAALPSEEG
-3427 LKKSVGKKE
+3427 LKETVGKKE

-3451 FFKYAKMGEQSFIL
+3451 FFKYAKMGEQMFTL
-3465 TQGVNFD
+3465 TQGINFD
-3472 TANFNDPFLVFKKAE
+3472 TANFNDPFLVFKKGE
-3487 QLEKARGTIISSADG
+3487 QLEKARGTIISSADS

-3532 AVREVL
+3532 AVR
-3538 QDVLRPYVGMND
+3538 DVLEDVLTPYVDMND

-3562 ALFDFSIQTEGLNR
+3562 ALFDWSIQTEGLNR
-3576 EIESV
+3576 EIESI
-3581 LLGNENVARQMTEFI
+3581 LLGNNNVARQMTEFI
-3596 DTINDTHPLAGNHVI
+3596 DTINDDHALAGNHVI
-3611 KLLRADFADNNK
+3611 KLLRADFSDNNK

-3635 NKLYDQN
+3635 NKTYDQN

-3656 GQDKAELYD
+3656 GQGKKELYD
-3665 RLVNLAVLQS
+3665 RLVNLSVLQS
-3675 GLNESRI
+3675 GLTESRI
-3682 SFTSVL
+3682 SFTASL
-3688 PYEDIRR
+3688 PYEDVRR
-3695 IYNDILFGLEGN
+3695 VYNDILFGLEGN
-3707 TKLTVFRDINAFER
+3707 TKLSVFRDINAFER

-3741 FTNQYEYNNN
+3741 FTGEYEYNKN
-3751 MKFGPGI
+3751 MKFGPVTNA
-3758 DDAIKE
+3758 AIKE
-3764 GMLPKMVKISNLS
+3764 GRLPRLVKINNLA
-3777 KEAKSN
+3777 KEAKN
-3783 VIVYSWEEIP
+3783 DVIVYTWEEVP
-3793 TGMSKSEMIKAGD
+3793 TGMSKSEMMKAGD
-3806 YSFIKKGLFKKVV
+3806 YSYIKKGLFKKVK
-3819 LKDGKNFT
+3819 LDNGEYFT
-3827 IPGYKGGFNYVY
+3827 RPGYKGSFDYVY

-3873 IRVENFNDR
+3873 LR
-3882 FFNKPKEEPKEAPT
+3882 
-3896 ETVNTE
+3896 
-3902 LTIEEPDISDSASET
+3902 
-3917 ASILTKLGA
+3917 
-3926 KKVSKG
+3926 
-3932 ILLIDG
+3932 
-3938 QHWFLDRDKWEIL
+3938 
-3951 TKVGRKEL
+3951 
-3959 YLYPDGKDGKDG
+3959 
-3971 LEMFIGSSSSVNDN
+3971 LE
-3985 NIISEGSAFDQM
+3985 
-3997 IYSFD
+3997 
-4002 DKEGEIID
+4002 K
-4010 ILNAKFRLLDVKDI
+4010 LLDVFFTKP
-4024 ENVDVGD
+4024 EEKAVP
-4031 YVYGTGRLLTVT
+4031 
-4043 SKSGLTS
+4043 SKSQIKPEGKPG
-4050 YFSVVFD
+4050 
-4057 NDSADFIF
+4057 I
-4065 NLLSE
+4065 
-4070 KQAQQYINQDNFW
+4070 
-4083 KEEDNNDTCNPF
+4083 DNNNNNNCG

>member
-18 KPLDVTLFAPTPER
+18 KPLEVNLFAPNPER
-32 AMGAGGPNLSGE
+32 SMSAGGPNLSGT
-44 DDSIFAKLAKDSKSS
+44 DDSIFAKLAQDSKSS
-59 DFSEKGVFVSDAEL
+59 DFSQKGVFVSDAEL
-73 AANMRYG
+73 AANLRYDS
-80 VYNPTVANKEDYA
+80 YNPTVANQEDYA

-107 LKGLNLAGTTIAGSF
+107 LKGLNLVGTTVAGSF
-122 GMLYGVV
+122 GMLYGAV
-129 KSPFSGRLADIWD
+129 KSPFTGRLADIWD

-157 QEYLPNF
+157 QEYLPNY
-164 YTDAEKNA
+164 YTNIEKEA
-172 AWYSTD
+172 KWWDTD

-200 MVTGNIANTGLLKAG
+200 MVTGNIANAGLLKAG
-215 QLLGKAAA
+215 QALGKAAM
-223 AGSTAAEAS
+223 AGATAAESA
-232 QAFKLFSPLL
+232 QAFKLFTPLL
-242 KNTARAFSNA
+242 RNTARAFSNA

-271 ATRTSKLGELAKT
+271 ATRTSKLGELARGT
-284 TNSIA
+284 SSIA

-309 SFEALATANEFR
+309 SFEALSTANEFR
-321 DKLIEK
+321 DRLIEK
-327 YIEEN
+327 YTEEN
-332 GEAPSGDDLKI
+332 GEAPSGDALDI
-343 IDSKAD
+343 INIQAD
-349 NVGRAS
+349 TVGRAS
-355 FFGNLALL
+355 FFGNLAILS
-363 GATEYVQLPKLLG
+363 ATEYVQLPKLLG
-376 SNYSASK
+376 SSYTPSK
-383 QAANSLLGKTDDVL
+383 QAANSLLGKTDDVI
-397 LKDGK
+397 LKGDA
-402 YVAKEATT
+402 YVAKTATT
-410 KFGKIYDKVTGVSR
+410 KFGKVYDKVKGVGR
-424 YVFDPKE
+424 YVYDPKE
-431 GAQEGL
+431 SLQEGL

-450 KAYRSNNANLLV
+450 KAYRSNNADLLV

-480 ALNSKEGMESMFLG
+480 ALVSKEGIEGMVLG
-494 GITGAAMQIRGNIQE
+494 GITGAAMQIKGNIQE
-509 TLSTGR
+509 TKSLRT
-515 NTNAFLGQLNSTP
+515 NTAAFLDKLNSTP
-528 GFKQSFIDRMNSVNR
+528 GFKQSFVDRMNSVNR

-587 KDDINDLRVEASTE
+587 KDDINDLRVDAATE
-601 QGLSSLKEQG
+601 EGLSSLKEQG

-618 IQSFNE
+618 VQSFNE
-624 RLSTFEKVAEYT
+624 RLSTFEQVADYT
-636 NDFYKS
+636 NELYKAI
-642 LDLRYSGEMNK
+642 DLRYSGVINK
-653 DGTKKYPSEVIDK
+653 DGSKKYPSEVIDK

-677 DLRIPQVNNTLVE
+677 DLRIPQVNDTLV
-690 AGINTSEIL
+690 AVGINTSEIL
-699 ESIIKDLKPNKE
+699 ESIIKDFKPNKE
-711 ATDTAIEQINELDV
+711 ATDNALLEINNLDV

-736 LSDVIEMSLRR
+736 LSDIIEMSLRR

-758 DNPSDYTVEPE
+758 ENPDTYKVSPE
-769 YEFGLSAQTPVTITQ
+769 YKFGASGETPVTIEQ
-784 EEKVKGKRKPVV
+784 EERVEGKRKPVI
-796 TEMKL
+796 TEMQL
-801 EVGKEYSL
+801 EIGKEYSL
-809 KQPFIRSNN
+809 KQPFIRSGN

-840 LPDGT
+840 LPDGS
-845 VTFMTPDEFKEYKV
+845 VTFMTPNEFKDYQV
-859 SEDPESSSITKILN
+859 SGDPASTGIKQILD
-873 AAIAATLRKKKF
+873 AAIASAMGKKKF
-885 AGITVPEGEDALDYV
+885 AGITVPEGEDALEYA
-900 NSLGNSELIDEIEKQ
+900 NSLGNSELIDEIQKE
-915 FDKQSKEYLKQV
+915 FDKKSKDYLKQA
-927 AEEEE
+927 AEEEAALQE
-932 ALAEANIEE
+932 ATLEQ
-941 ELNETSDDESVQNA
+941 ELIETSDDESVQNA
-955 IPVEETTEEEGEP
+955 IPVEEPQNAEEEP
-968 QLKEYEPD
+968 QLKEYEPA

-982 EVVDSTTAPV
+982 EVVDSTTAPT
-992 KNFSQKEPLAAHH
+992 KGFSQKEPLAEHH
-1005 VRANKFGANFYSL
+1005 VRANKFGANFYDF
-1018 PNRDNLRG
+1018 PNRENLRG
-1026 VIVTSKNEKLVLPGL
+1026 IVVTSKNQDKVLPGL
-1041 TQWLKDQG
+1041 TQWLKD
-1049 KKGADVEPGETIA
+1049 KGLATANIDPNETIA

-1070 KTGKKRLVGV
+1070 KTGKKKLVGV
-1080 DGKPLTK
+1080 DGKPLSK

-1098 VFPKELTWSDGDSMF
+1098 VFPKELTWSDGESMF
-1113 RDAKASKERK
+1113 RDANVSKERK
-1123 EVVAARTA
+1123 ETVAARTA
-1131 SYNKWRAATLDNPTL
+1131 SYKSWRQATLDNPTL
-1146 DLYQFKASFGIPEY
+1146 DLYQFRASFGIPEY
-1160 VGNLTDTGK
+1160 VSILNDKGK
-1169 FVRDKSAAV
+1169 PVRDKSAAV
-1178 GVEDSGLI
+1178 AVEDSGLI
-1186 NSARLRTKRVINIPT
+1186 TAEKLRTKRVINIPT

-1213 NGVKGVPLLYTV
+1213 NGVKGVPLLYTT
-1225 NGIVPLNNRKISEKE
+1225 NGIVPLNNRKIDAKE

-1250 LANNL
+1250 LANNM
-1255 VRDGNMQA
+1255 VRDGNLKA
-1263 NDSKLIFNWLKSVCY
+1263 NDSKLLFNWLKSVSY

-1287 NRKPAGYNSIFW
+1287 NRKPAGYNSIFF
-1299 ERANKKIELIM
+1299 EKVGKKFELIM
-1310 SKDEKIRYSFKPAD
+1310 SKDEKIRYSFKPSD
-1324 LKLNRDAIIADI
+1324 LQLNKDAIIADI

-1347 ITGGKTGDW
+1347 ISGGKTGEW
-1356 NRSYVEIVS
+1356 NKAYTEVVS
-1365 ISGEKIQTRTWNNY
+1365 ISGEKIQTRTWKNY

-1394 DAKTIPLT
+1394 DAKSIPLT

-1407 LVDAND
+1407 LADTND

-1424 NKVQAAEAPATK
+1424 NKIQAAEAPATK

-1489 KVSIPEITLEAMVT
+1489 KVSVPETTLEAMVT
-1503 KLMTLGKITEDTSKE
+1503 KLMTLGQIAEDASKE
-1518 EADEIAKGIIDGIV
+1518 EADKIATGIIDGIV

-1544 PVAETSTAATV
+1544 PVAVTEETPTEEVKPVAT
-1555 TQTDLATGE
+1555 
-1564 VVGTVTTSTESVD
+1564 
-1577 IEAKKAEADKLTP
+1577 
-1590 IEQNFADG
+1590 
-1598 QGGRKMQSK
+1598 
-1607 FAGKSTMDL
+1607 
-1616 ILSGDRTRTTR
+1616 
-1627 ANTDIQRMLKDY
+1627 
-1639 GLTKIEDLV
+1639 
-1648 GKIIRMTD
+1648 
-1656 KKGRTVYT
+1656 
-1664 EITKVAPFTKEY
+1664 
-1676 QDATWQKEGWE
+1676 
-1687 KEVTDKLVGQ
+1687 
-1697 YPYAIEFKLAALEG
+1697 
-1711 GKPAA
+1711 
-1716 KSLQER
+1716 KSLQDR

-1732 KRSSEFRVALKDQE
+1732 KRSSEFRVAIEDQE
-1746 SKTVGEN
+1746 GKTVGEN
-1753 WSQVEKWLKANFPN
+1753 WSQIEKWLKANFPN
-1767 LPVYRVKNMI
+1767 VPVYRVKNMI
-1777 KATNGRQ
+1777 QATNGRQ

-1822 ASAINAEFRGRTGSF
+1822 SAAINAEFRGRTGSF
-1837 VDRATGKTIKYSEA
+1837 VDRATGKTIQYSEA

-1898 PKALSNTEELFK
+1898 PKAASNTEELFK

-1943 EDTEYSLVGFSGEQI
+1943 KDTEYSLVGFSGEQI

-1971 NMFENNDSLFNIT
+1971 NMFENNDSLFNVT
-1984 STITKK
+1984 GTINKK

-1995 LEYEMGDLLAD
+1995 LEEELGDLIAD
-2006 KVYALEQA
+2006 KVYALEQKD
-2014 GMDASKYEVLY
+2014 MDPSKYNQLY

-2037 THQDYIKPYN
+2037 THQDYLKPYN

-2067 SNEYADGNKIDIMK
+2067 GNEYADGNKIDIMK

-2142 MSENDAKYRKLYS
+2142 MSENDAKYIKLYS

-2223 LSLQK
+2223 LSLEK

-2235 AKDGKSFIGNTG
+2235 AKDGKSFVGNTG
-2247 EAVNIDLTSVS
+2247 EAVDINLTSIS
-2258 KMVDFL
+2258 KMVEFL

-2276 EAVDGRDR
+2276 EVIDGRDR

-2290 VKGIRASIAEGQKIA
+2290 VKGIRASIAQGQKVA
-2305 SVTGKT
+2305 SITGKT
-2311 LNISKR
+2311 LNINKR

-2354 SDLFDALSQIDNLNE
+2354 SDLFDVLSQIDNLNE

-2377 LLDDTFAKNSVI
+2377 LLDDTFAQNSVI
-2389 LYKMFDKQSGE
+2389 LYKMFDKESGA

-2414 DGTVDAQTGKQKQ
+2414 DGTVDSQTGKQKQ

-2437 LQELNLNLSG
+2437 LQELNLNLAG

-2467 AITTNDILDNFDA
+2467 AITTGDILDNFDV
-2480 IHNIFRGYFVDE
+2480 IHNIFRGYFIDE
-2492 FNLAKSTNR
+2492 FNLAKQTNR

-2534 EALEAYGGEINDA
+2534 EALKAYGGEINDA
-2547 VTAFITGEA
+2547 VTEFITGEA

-2569 KRVQKNWVTEGLSF
+2569 RRVQKNWVTEGLSF

-2596 MNTLAANFAINNI
+2596 MNALAANFAINNI

-2638 IMYGSTEINSAMN
+2638 IMYGSTEINSAMD
-2651 IAYNKGIEEGDIAY
+2651 IAYNEGF
-2665 TDFNKDYFKS
+2665 TDNDAARTNFNRDYFKT

-2681 FSSSD
+2681 FSTSD
-2686 LEGYGTFEETDGG
+2686 LKDYGSFEETDGG

-2737 GKLSEAEVA
+2737 GELSETEIA

-2757 MYTPVKPIVSGN
+2757 TYTPIKPIVSGN
-2769 KANGNKFNDVIL
+2769 KANGNKFNDVML

-2817 AVYATGRKVGNTS
+2817 AVYATGRKVGNTG
-2830 AFDLYDETG
+2830 AFDLYDKTG

-2850 VTNVPFAIMSV
+2850 VTNVPFAIISV

-2872 VTRGSQMTKLVTLDF
+2872 VTRGSQMTKLITLDF

-2916 EEASKLYKEIRNN
+2916 EGASKIYKEIRNN

-2937 EVGVE
+2937 EIGVE
-2942 SLLKRFDIKVVNGDY
+2942 SLLKRFDLKLVNGDY

-2966 NTLQEALSER
+2966 DTLQEALSER

-2981 ISEALKGYRSGD
+2981 ISEALEGYRSGD

-2999 SAYKQIRNI
+2999 SAYKQIRNV

-3039 IKAKG
+3039 IKAEG
-3044 KGYTSDVLKFYTNK
+3044 KGFTSDVLKFYTNK
-3058 NGERVCQVMVA
+3058 EGERVCQVMVG
-3069 RWFKSSKSDAQLIK
+3069 RWFKSSKSDAELIK
-3083 ELNKSGIL
+3083 ELNKSGVL

-3141 LSVYLKNVIV
+3141 LSVYLKNVVV
-3151 NEKTGEVKLMPY
+3151 NEKTGEVKLIPY

-3225 GENQFNFKAVGNML
+3225 GETQFNFKAVGNML

-3260 AAVNQTSHSLN
+3260 AAVNQTNHSLN

-3292 WYSSNT
+3292 WYSNNT

-3303 EYNKIMIDGKEV
+3303 EYNKIMVDGKEV
-3315 PSLSGIKDAKGNYI
+3315 PSLSGIKDAKGDYI

-3343 AKGPWIIQMGATPNT
+3343 AKGPWIMQMGATPNT

-3367 MGVPIDTVAYFMNQP
+3367 MGVPINTVAYFMNQP
-3382 IIRDYLQAVE
+3382 IIRDYLQAIE

-3399 FIDDIAADMLRKYN
+3399 FIDDIASDMLRKYN
-3413 GDGTKFATLPSEED
+3413 GDGSKFAALPSEEG
-3427 LKKSVGKKE
+3427 LMKMVGKKE

-3472 TANFNDPFLVFKKAE
+3472 TANFNDPFLVFKKGE

-3532 AVREVL
+3532 AVRDVL
-3538 QDVLRPYVGMND
+3538 EDVLRPYVGMND

-3581 LLGNENVARQMTEFI
+3581 LLGNNNVARQMTEFI
-3596 DTINDTHPLAGNHVI
+3596 DTINDTHPLAGNHVV

-3623 KNVNNLYLKNKD
+3623 KNVNNLYIKNKD

-3656 GQDKAELYD
+3656 GQDKSELYD

-3707 TKLTVFRDINAFER
+3707 TKLAVFRDINAFER

-3736 GKMNY
+3736 GKMN
-3741 FTNQYEYNNN
+3741 FFSGQYEYNNN
-3751 MKFGPGI
+3751 MKFAPNVNE
-3758 DDAIKE
+3758 AIE
-3764 GMLPKMVKISNLS
+3764 DGRLPEMVKISNLS
-3777 KEAKSN
+3777 KEAKN
-3783 VIVYSWEEIP
+3783 DVIVYTWEEVP
-3793 TGMSKSEMIKAGD
+3793 EGMSKSEMMKAGD
-3806 YSFIKKGLFKKVV
+3806 YSFMKKGLFKKVV
-3819 LKDGKNFT
+3819 LKDGKYLT
-3827 IPGYKGGFNYVY
+3827 TLGYKGSFNYVY

-3854 YDTPQKSKISNG
+3854 YDTPQKSKIDNG
-3866 FIEVDES
+3866 FIKVDES
-3873 IRVENFNDR
+3873 VRVENIADN
-3882 FFNKPKEEPKEAPT
+3882 FFLKPEEKAVP
-3896 ETVNTE
+3896 
-3902 LTIEEPDISDSASET
+3902 
-3917 ASILTKLGA
+3917 
-3926 KKVSKG
+3926 SKSQIKPEGKPG
-3932 ILLIDG
+3932 I
-3938 QHWFLDRDKWEIL
+3938 
-3951 TKVGRKEL
+3951 
-3959 YLYPDGKDGKDG
+3959 
-3971 LEMFIGSSSSVNDN
+3971 DN
-3985 NIISEGSAFDQM
+3985 N
-3997 IYSFD
+3997 
-4002 DKEGEIID
+4002 
-4010 ILNAKFRLLDVKDI
+4010 
-4024 ENVDVGD
+4024 
-4031 YVYGTGRLLTVT
+4031 
-4043 SKSGLTS
+4043 
-4050 YFSVVFD
+4050 
-4057 NDSADFIF
+4057 
-4065 NLLSE
+4065 
-4070 KQAQQYINQDNFW
+4070 
-4083 KEEDNNDTCNPF
+4083 NNNNC